1 MKPLL
6 LKDIVDKLDCNTD
19 SWKIY
24 YNKRTGKITEIQ
36 LEYLAIA
43 EELDEEDDIGEYA
56 DWEQESIKEA
66 IDIIENW
73 HDYIK
78 LPDKYEIHEY
88 SIMEKFCYSIE
99 EARLS
104 NKLCNIISGRGAFRR
119 FKDAIKRYN
128 LEESW
133 YSYRDEALCEIA
145 RDWCQDNEI
154 PFMKE

>member
-1 MKPLL
+1 MKKTILANMR
-6 LKDIVDKLDCNTD
+6 IG
-19 SWKIY
+19 
-24 YNKRTGKITEIQ
+24 NKNQ
-36 LEYLAIA
+36 
-43 EELDEEDDIGEYA
+43 
-56 DWEQESIKEA
+56 EA

-99 EARLS
+99 DARLS

-133 YSYRDEALCEIA
+133 YAYRDEALREIA
-145 RDWCQDNEI
+145 RDWCQDNEL
-154 PFMKE
+154 PFVEE

>member
-6 LKDIVDKLDCNTD
+6 LKDIVDKLDCLTD

-24 YNKRTGKITEIQ
+24 YNKKTGKITEIQ

-88 SIMEKFCYSIE
+88 RIMENFCYSIE
-99 EARLS
+99 GARLS
-104 NKLCNIISGRGAFRR
+104 NKLCNVISGRGAFRR
-119 FKDAIKRYN
+119 FKDAIRRYD

-133 YSYRDEALCEIA
+133 YAYRDEALRDIA
-145 RDWCQDNEI
+145 KDWCQDNEI
-154 PFMKE
+154 LFVEK